1 MSKYALIDSNNNILD
16 RIDVDNEPQDPIG
29 KGWKWIQIVEN
40 NVEDPTEGQLV
51 AEISAHV
58 DHDVLYVEKEII
70 DIPITFND
78 IDTVVREKLQE
89 IKPFILKTG
98 STIHLIPSE
107 KTVNNLSSLVTHI
120 NIMIENGET
129 HTTLYRDARENNI
142 DMTIEEIKELY
153 QKVFLYNKQV
163 TQVSWL
169 IKDDHNLPKNI
180 KSLREDTRWPI

>member
-1 MSKYALIDSNNNILD
+1 
-16 RIDVDNEPQDPIG
+16 
-29 KGWKWIQIVEN
+29 
-40 NVEDPTEGQLV
+40 
-51 AEISAHV
+51 
-58 DHDVLYVEKEII
+58 
-70 DIPITFND
+70 
-78 IDTVVREKLQE
+78 VVREKLQE